1 MATLSILEGRVIDPA
16 SNLDSVTNV
25 HIADGKILAIGTP
38 PTDFSAEQQI
48 NAKNQIV
55 CPGLIDLSVHL
66 REPGEEHKGT
76 ILSETRAAAVNG
88 ITTVCCPPDTNPVI
102 DTPAVAELIQKRA
115 AEAGM
120 AKVLPLAAMTKALK
134 GEQLA
139 EIGRLKE
146 AGCIG
151 VSNVLP
157 ITNTQVLRHAY
168 AYAANCEM
176 TVFLQPIEPWLSNGC
191 IHEGTISTRLGLSGI
206 PETAETIAVARDLL
220 LIEMTGVRAHFC
232 RLSTARAVSMIKE
245 AQAKGLPVTADVSV
259 HHLFLTDKDI
269 NNYNSQCHVS
279 PPLRSHDD
287 KTGLREGLLQGNI
300 NAISSDHQPHE
311 ADAKLSPFAMTASGI
326 SALDTLLPLCLR
338 LAEEMQID
346 LTTALGYVTHK
357 PAQILGISAGTLAID
372 CTADL
377 CIFDPN
383 SHWTLTPNNM
393 QSLGHNSP
401 FLNSEFKGKVSYTI
415 INGQIVDTDKMI

>member
-55 CPGLIDLSVHL
+55 CPGLIDLSVRL
-66 REPGEEHKGT
+66 CEPGAEHKGT
-76 ILSETRAAAVNG
+76 ILSETRAAAANG

-115 AEAGM
+115 TEAGM
-120 AKVLPLAAMTKALK
+120 AKVLPLAAMTQALK

-176 TVFLQPIEPWLSNGC
+176 TVFLQPIEPWLSKGC

-245 AQAKGLPVTADVSV
+245 AQAKGLPVTADVSA

-269 NNYNSQCHVS
+269 KNYNSQCHVS

-338 LAEEMQID
+338 FAEEMQID

-372 CTADL
+372 CPADL

-383 SHWTLTPNNM
+383 SHWRLTPDNM

-415 INGQIVDTDKMI
+415 INGQIVDIDKE

>member
-16 SNLDSVTNV
+16 SNLDSVTNI

-55 CPGLIDLSVHL
+55 CPGLIDLSVRL
-66 REPGEEHKGT
+66 CEPGAEHKGT
-76 ILSETRAAAVNG
+76 IFSETRAAAANG

-120 AKVLPLAAMTKALK
+120 AKVLPLAAMTKELK

-139 EIGRLKE
+139 EIGILKE

-168 AYAANCEM
+168 SYAANCDM
-176 TVFLQPIEPWLSNGC
+176 TVFLQPIEPWLSKGC
-191 IHEGTISTRLGLSGI
+191 IHEGTISTRLGLYGI

-245 AQAKGLPVTADVSV
+245 AQAKGLPVTADVSA

-269 NNYNSQCHVS
+269 KNYNSQCHVS

-311 ADAKLSPFAMTASGI
+311 AYAKLSPFAMTASGI

-357 PAQILGISAGTLAID
+357 PAQILGLSAGRLAID

-383 SHWTLTPNNM
+383 IHWTLTPDNM
-393 QSLGHNSP
+393 HSLGHNSP
-401 FLNSEFKGKVSYTI
+401 FLNSEFKGKVTYTI
-415 INGQIVDTDKMI
+415 INGKIVDTNKMI

>member
-55 CPGLIDLSVHL
+55 CPGLIDLSVRL
-66 REPGEEHKGT
+66 REPGAEHKGT
-76 ILSETRAAAVNG
+76 ILSETRAAAANG

-120 AKVLPLAAMTKALK
+120 AKVLPLAAMTQALK
-134 GEQLA
+134 GEHLA
-139 EIGRLKE
+139 EIGILKE

-176 TVFLQPIEPWLSNGC
+176 TVFLHPIEPWLSKGC

-206 PETAETIAVARDLL
+206 PETAETIEVARDLL

-245 AQAKGLPVTADVSV
+245 AQAKGLPVTADVSA

-300 NAISSDHQPHE
+300 NTISSDHQPHE

-338 LAEEMQID
+338 FAEEMQID

-383 SHWTLTPNNM
+383 SHWTLTPDNM

-401 FLNSEFKGKVSYTI
+401 FFK
-415 INGQIVDTDKMI
+415 Q